1 MQSFVTA
8 FGFTLA
14 GRNSYHSLLF
24 SEVRDSGLFVINLI
38 FLRMFSLKNKTAVVT
53 GSGSGIGKAVALLF
67 AKQGA
72 EVHLMDLNEAAV
84 NDTAAEI
91 GSAGGKA
98 VAQVCD
104 VTNQQQVKDVFNRV
118 GRVDVLVNSAGVSHI
133 GSVESTTEADFERI
147 FNVNVKG
154 VYNCLQAAVA
164 RMKAA
169 GSGVIL
175 NLASI
180 ANNVG
185 IPDRFAYSMSKG
197 AVYAMTLS
205 VARDYL
211 KDGIRCNCISPA
223 RVHTPFVDGFIQ
235 KNYPGKEAEIFEKLS
250 KSQPIGRMA
259 KPEEIAS
266 LILFLCSDE
275 ASFITGCDYPID
287 GGFIKLNN

>member
-1 MQSFVTA
+1 
-8 FGFTLA
+8 
-14 GRNSYHSLLF
+14 
-24 SEVRDSGLFVINLI
+24 
-38 FLRMFSLKNKTAVVT
+38 MFQLKGKTAVVT

-72 EVHLMDLNEAAV
+72 SVYLTDLNEEAIAQ
-84 NDTAAEI
+84 TANEI
-91 GSAGGKA
+91 KQAGGLA
-98 VAQVCD
+98 FQQPCD
-104 VTNQQQVKDVFNRV
+104 VSSQQQVKETFNKI
-118 GRVDVLVNSAGVSHI
+118 GKIDILVNSAGVSHI
-133 GSVESTTEADFERI
+133 GNVETTNEADFDRLY
-147 FNVNVKG
+147 NVNVKG
-154 VYNCLQAAVA
+154 VYNCLQAAITI
-164 RMKAA
+164 MKQA

-185 IPDRFAYSMSKG
+185 IADRFAYSMTKG

-205 VARDYL
+205 VARDYI

-223 RVHTPFVDGFIQ
+223 RVHTPFVDGFLS
-235 KNYPGKEAEIFEKLS
+235 KNYPGKEAEVYEKLS

-259 KPEEIAS
+259 KPIEIAH
-266 LILFLCSDE
+266 LILYLCSDE